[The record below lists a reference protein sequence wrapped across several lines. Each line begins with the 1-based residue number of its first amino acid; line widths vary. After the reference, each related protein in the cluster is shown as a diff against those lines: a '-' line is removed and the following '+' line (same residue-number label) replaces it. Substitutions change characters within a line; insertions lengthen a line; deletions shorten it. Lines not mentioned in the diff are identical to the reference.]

1 MSAEQIR
8 VMSITDDS
16 MDYAEEINKK
26 LLSCGIR
33 SKLDL
38 RNEKIGYKIREASN
52 YKVPYMILVGKDEKE
67 NQTISYRARKNVQE
81 NGVKLDDFIAKI
93 KQEIKTFAR

>member
-1 MSAEQIR
+1 MKNPYFLILGDEEQ
-8 VMSITDDS
+8 
-16 MDYAEEINKK
+16 N
-26 LLSCGIR
+26 
-33 SKLDL
+33 
-38 RNEKIGYKIREASN
+38 
-52 YKVPYMILVGKDEKE
+52 